1 MSKSTKKTNQ
11 PMREKRHYR
20 TASAYERMIKRV
32 DIPKDKSKCWLWTGP
47 VNNAG
52 YGMIRGNDGV
62 PKMMTVHRV
71 AGKEKGLDLEN
82 HEVQH
87 TCLTK
92 NCVNPD
98 HLVEG
103 NAKSRHDRVV
113 EKYGKHFQK
122 AKDPHMTCL
131 HCNRTDHVTWF
142 SRKHKHCYPG
152 MLNEYSKYLNKR
164 V

>member
-1 MSKSTKKTNQ
+1 MLTKTRKPRKKSKTK
-11 PMREKRHYR
+11 
-20 TASAYERMIKRV
+20 SAYERMMKRV

-131 HCNRTDHVTWF
+131 HCGRTDHVTWF

>member
-1 MSKSTKKTNQ
+1 M
-11 PMREKRHYR
+11 KRTYKVE
-20 TASAYERMIKRV
+20 SAYTRMMRRV
-32 DIPKDKSKCWLWTGP
+32 EVPKDKSQCWLWTGP

-71 AGKEKGLDLEN
+71 AGKEKGLNVRHREI
-82 HEVQH
+82 QH

-103 NAKSRHDRVV
+103 TPKTRTERIIAKHGKNWAKPKTPYKTCKHCQGSTHVV
-113 EKYGKHFQK
+113 
-122 AKDPHMTCL
+122 
-131 HCNRTDHVTWF
+131 WF
-142 SRKHKHCYPG
+142 SRIHGDCHRQKGK
-152 MLNEYSKYLNKR
+152 KK

>member
-1 MSKSTKKTNQ
+1 MSKSTKKTNK

-71 AGKEKGLDLEN
+71 AGKEKGLDTEN
-82 HEVQH
+82 HEIQH

-103 NAKSRHDRVV
+103 NARTRYDRIVQ
-113 EKYGKHFQK
+113 KHGTTFQAPK
-122 AKDPHMTCL
+122 NPYKTCE
-131 HCNRTDHVTWF
+131 HCKQTDHVVWF
-142 SRKHKHCYPG
+142 SRKHKYCYPG
-152 MLNEYSKYLNKR
+152 MLTQYSKYSRKQ

>member
-1 MSKSTKKTNQ
+1 MDNSTNQ
-11 PMREKRHYR
+11 SKRTKRHYR
-20 TASAYERMIKRV
+20 TATAYQRMMERV

-52 YGMIRGNDGV
+52 YGMIRGDNGI

-71 AGKEKGLDLEN
+71 AAKHLGLDIDNKEI
-82 HEVQH
+82 QH

-103 NAKSRHDRVV
+103 DTRTRHERIV
-113 EKYGKHFQK
+113 KKHGKNFQK
-122 AKDPHMTCL
+122 PKNPYLTCE
-131 HCNRTDHVTWF
+131 HCKGVDHVTWYG
-142 SRKHKHCYPG
+142 RKHRDCYPG
-152 MLNEYSKYLNKR
+152 MFSKYREYKR
-164 V
+164 K